1 VVSRTAAAE
10 LARLKVAF
18 PDWSIRPVQP
28 GKGAGFTA
36 HPRLKGGGS
45 RWLYA
50 PTLAELEHELWQVVT
65 GGQGGSGV
73 RG

>member
-1 VVSRTAAAE
+1 MSRTAAAE

-18 PDWSIRPVQP
+18 LDWSIRPVQP

-50 PTLAELEHELWQVVT
+50 PTLAELEHELWQVAT
-65 GGQGGSGV
+65 GGQGG
-73 RG
+73 